1 MKSYVAIMF
10 AFLAV
15 AFYQLSG
22 GADYAPQAGSL
33 QVEMTKAR
41 AERAVQFAETTRI
54 QLPKLTAPTTRTATP
69 TVVMPAVVTRTTTAV
84 DLTARPVPPQA
95 PKASAVPDVPGP
107 TIIDAQQRL
116 ESYSLARL
124 SPAQVTRAVNA
135 DPSQAQTKTLTAAVN
150 AALNATDDIRSVQ
163 KSRVNMRMGPGTEY
177 EYDVLTKLDAGMR
190 VNVLETTGTGWVRL
204 RVIDTGRIGWMAET
218 LISAAN

>member
-10 AFLAV
+10 VFLAV

-33 QVEMTKAR
+33 QVEMAKAR
-41 AERAVQFAETTRI
+41 AERAVQFAETPRI
-54 QLPKLTAPTTRTATP
+54 QLPQRTAPTTRTATP
-69 TVVMPAVVTRTTTAV
+69 AVVTRSTMAV
-84 DLTARPVPPQA
+84 DLTAQRVPAQTPTT
-95 PKASAVPDVPGP
+95 SAVPDVPDP
-107 TIIDAQQRL
+107 TVIDAQQRL

-124 SPAQVTRAVNA
+124 SPAQVTRAVDA
-135 DPSQAQTKTLTAAVN
+135 APAQDQTQALTAAVN

-163 KSRVNMRMGPGTEY
+163 KSRVNMRMGPGTD
-177 EYDVLTKLDAGMR
+177 YDVLTKLDAGMR
-190 VNVLETTGTGWVRL
+190 VNVLETTGTGWVKL
-204 RVIDTGRIGWMAET
+204 RVIDAGRIGWMAET

>member
-1 MKSYVAIMF
+1 MF
-10 AFLAV
+10 VFLAV

-33 QVEMTKAR
+33 QVEMAKAR
-41 AERAVQFAETTRI
+41 AERAVQFAETPRI
-54 QLPKLTAPTTRTATP
+54 QLPQLTAPTTRTATP
-69 TVVMPAVVTRTTTAV
+69 AVVTRSTMAV
-84 DLTARPVPPQA
+84 DLTERRVPAQTP
-95 PKASAVPDVPGP
+95 PSSAVPEVSDP
-107 TIIDAQQRL
+107 TVIDAQQRL

-124 SPAQVTRAVNA
+124 SPAQVTRAVDA
-135 DPSQAQTKTLTAAVN
+135 APAQDQTQALTAAVN

-163 KSRVNMRMGPGTEY
+163 KSRVNMRMGPGTD
-177 EYDVLTKLDAGMR
+177 YDVLTKLDAGLR
-190 VNVLETTGTGWVRL
+190 VNVLETTGTGWVKL